1 MAKSK
6 GGNGGAIVNVSS
18 GSAYIGIAGREL
30 YTVSKGALNS
40 LAIGLTASMT
50 PDGAWRDRLSVQ
62 RGTPTRQERRASADN
77 WQSLLRSY
85 SLVGGLC

>member
-6 GGNGGAIVNVSS
+6 GGKGGAIVNVSS

-50 PDGAWRDRLSVQ
+50 PDGACVWLGLRRRESEQWR
-62 RGTPTRQERRASADN
+62 EE
-77 WQSLLRSY
+77 
-85 SLVGGLC
+85 